1 MVRLITKVL
10 HVHDGVAGQHGQ
22 FAVQRVVV
30 VSRYE
35 VENAK
40 LVMLRAMDQVCCLYT
55 VILA

>member
-1 MVRLITKVL
+1 M
-10 HVHDGVAGQHGQ
+10 HDGVADQHDQ
-22 FAVQRVVV
+22 CEVKRVVV